1 MTTAAE
7 VSVPNPR
14 FPGVEARHARDCPA
28 TGWNMDRCTCSPTYR
43 GTAWSRKDG
52 RLLKSPPFASA
63 TAAKNWAQDAKV
75 DLRRGVRRAPA
86 PMTVGQLAEAWLE
99 QLDGGLVRTRSGRPY
114 KPSTRIGYRQVIE
127 DWIVPELGQYRLAEL
142 DHDVVQEMIERML
155 SGEAD
160 DRQRK
165 KAASTVRNA
174 ITALRAMWRHPSARR
189 AQPGNPMNGLA
200 LPAST
205 KGRDRYATP
214 GEAATLLAVLP
225 RADKAIW
232 GTALYAGLRRGEL
245 MGLRTSDVDVA
256 TGLIRVEQAY
266 DARSKKIIPPK
277 SYAGRRKVPIAG
289 LLRSPLVD
297 ARARASERGLE
308 LVFGRK
314 SGQPFSYN
322 GILDRAKRIWNI
334 HGLEPI
340 GLHECRHTF
349 ASLMI
354 AAMSDAGRF
363 NPKVLQTLMGH
374 ASITETY
381 DRYGHLMP
389 GSENEAA
396 GMLDRYL
403 AAAADAVRATGE
415 TAARGK
421 SAGKTLAVREGLERS
436 PAGGGHDQLSFDRAP

>member
-7 VSVPNPR
+7 VTVPNPR
-14 FPGVEARHARDCPA
+14 FPGVEARHARECPA
-28 TGWNMDRCTCSPTYR
+28 TGWNLDRCTCSPTYR

-52 RLLKSPPFASA
+52 RLLKSPPFASP

-86 PMTVGQLAEAWLE
+86 PMTVHQLAEVWLE
-99 QLDGGLVRTRSGRPY
+99 QLDDGLVRTRSGGPY

-127 DWIVPELGQYRLAEL
+127 DWIVPELGQYRLAGL
-142 DHDVVQEMIERML
+142 DHDVVQDMIERML
-155 SGEAD
+155 SGGAD
-160 DRQRK
+160 DKHRK
-165 KAASTVRNA
+165 KSASTVRNA
-174 ITALRAMWRHPSARR
+174 ITALRAMWRHPAARKS
-189 AQPGNPMNGLA
+189 QPGNPMDGLA
-200 LPAST
+200 LPASP

-225 RADKAIW
+225 RADQAIW

-245 MGLRTSDVDVA
+245 LGLRTSDVDVA
-256 TGLIRVEQAY
+256 TGVIRVEQAY
-266 DARSKKIIPPK
+266 DPRSKRTIPPK

-289 LLRSPLVD
+289 LLRDQLID
-297 ARARASERGLE
+297 ARARSFERGLD
-308 LVFGRK
+308 LVFGRDD
-314 SGQPFSYN
+314 GRPFSYN
-322 GILDRAKRIWNI
+322 GLLDRAKRIWDL
-334 HGLEPI
+334 HGVEPI

-354 AAMSDAGRF
+354 AAMGDAGRF

-389 GSENEAA
+389 GSETEAA
-396 GMLDRYL
+396 GLLDRYL
-403 AAAADAVRATGE
+403 AAAADAVRAAGE
-415 TAARGK
+415 TTRRGK
-421 SAGKTLAVREGLERS
+421 SAGKTSAVREGLQRS
-436 PAGGGHDQLSFDRAP
+436 QASDGQDQLRFDPVP